1 MIISQTL
8 RRAVQQNPDGIATI
22 YKDRK
27 RSWRA
32 FENRVARLAAGL
44 RALGAERGNRV
55 AILSLNSDRYL
66 EYFYAVPWAG
76 GALNP
81 VNIRLA
87 PPEIAYSL
95 NDSASSIL
103 FVDDAFSDMLSKLRP
118 LLETVQHVVFMGDG
132 SLPDGCVD
140 YESLIAESD
149 PMRDISEGGSELAGL
164 FYTGGTTG
172 RSKGVMLSHDT
183 VSYTHLTLPTKR
195 IV

>member
-1 MIISQTL
+1 MCQSGAL
-8 RRAVQQNPDGIATI
+8 SIAAK
-22 YKDRK
+22 YFQLGADAFYRK

-118 LLETVQHVVFMGDG
+118 LLE
-132 SLPDGCVD
+132 
-140 YESLIAESD
+140 
-149 PMRDISEGGSELAGL
+149 GGRKA
-164 FYTGGTTG
+164 
-172 RSKGVMLSHDT
+172 
-183 VSYTHLTLPTKR
+183 
-195 IV
+195 